1 MKISRTHIGR
11 ISKLTALAACL
22 GAIGFMG
29 IVLVP
34 QISLGA
40 STNPFIPS
48 NYPNIQG
55 CPINS
60 RFDNW
65 GRFIKDGAS
74 FSDFYSN
81 WGDIF
86 TRNSCQQQDIFAIQ
100 KTIEGI
106 QNQLRQKIFQ
116 CQSGGLSELSTKIH
130 ELQFELEYVRHVI
143 DTDDERPAPEGTKG
157 EVRPPAAIVQYM
169 LDSPML
175 KDGTI
180 SSDRFDALF
189 AIVQQKYATRVEQY
203 RNCKDADW
211 AALTKQWNNFTSTW
225 AGIKPATQQSAKS
238 LTNRVNTFLDVP
250 SDHNG
255 RFLGG
260 LLDIKMNGLTP
271 ERNLAGVYQDLTRDV
286 RTGAAKNPPDYSVFL
301 DQAESEHDRYSRDA
315 EDAKRKSYYEGLF
328 RYTSDATVEEIVGSD
343 KNMGELK
350 KMNSI
355 IQATI
360 QPVIDNMRAC
370 TALIAQRQCGGK

>member
-1 MKISRTHIGR
+1 MKITRAHIGR
-11 ISKLTALAACL
+11 IGKLTALAACVSMMS
-22 GAIGFMG
+22 IVG

-34 QISLGA
+34 QTSLGA
-40 STNPFIPS
+40 SNNPFIPS

-55 CPINS
+55 CPINA

-100 KTIEGI
+100 KTIEGT

-116 CQSGGLSELSTKIH
+116 CQSGGLTELSAKIH
-130 ELQFELEYVRHVI
+130 ELQFELEYVRHVV

-157 EVRPPAAIVQYM
+157 EVRPPAAIIQYM

-180 SSDRFDALF
+180 SNARFDELF
-189 AIVQQKYATRVEQY
+189 AIVQQKYATRIEQY
-203 RNCKDADW
+203 RHCKDADW

-225 AGIKPATQQSAKS
+225 AGIKPAAQQSAKS
-238 LTNRVNTFLDVP
+238 LTNRVNAFLDVP

-255 RFLGG
+255 QFMSRYLGG
-260 LLDIKMNGLTP
+260 LLDIKMNKLTP

-286 RTGAAKNPPDYSVFL
+286 RTGAAKNPPDYSVFI
-301 DQAESEHDRYSRDA
+301 DQAVNEHDRYSKDK

-328 RYTSDATVEEIVGSD
+328 RYTSDASGDEVKIEIQ
-343 KNMGELK
+343 
-350 KMNSI
+350 KMNSV